1 MKKLRSS
8 YTRQVV
14 LGTLCDA
21 AYWAAFLFL
30 LWVAGPLP
38 AQSANAPEKEPE
50 TPQAFEVGPA
60 NVGLL
65 PRGKEADGILGDFVL
80 RNRHVELVI
89 SHNAPLR
96 RANMSTF
103 YGTNGITPGCLY
115 DLTLRGADNDQLV
128 IFCPL
133 RQRGAVS
140 SVRIS
145 RSGKDGLAEVETE
158 TAGVR
163 NQGLFVRHAYQL
175 NANDQ
180 GIRIVS
186 TLRNESEASRTM
198 EVSDQWT
205 QFAHQ
210 GEIGSIRW
218 ADAQDPADKAGYAY
232 AFFPSAAG
240 TPVAETVS
248 LEAGQEHQIHQY
260 LAVGRS
266 PAEAAGI
273 VAAQLGS
280 VGKLKATLRDRSGK
294 AITSGRMDIL
304 WGTNTVPAYPD
315 AAGLIELPLPPGTYR
330 CTARDMGRADVV
342 EEARIES
349 GKTQALSFTLGPCSR
364 IAFDVLDTERQSI
377 PCKVQFRGV
386 DGTPTPDLG
395 PNLRAHGCLDQY
407 HSATGRFSVAVPA
420 GTYDVTVTRGIE
432 HTHIQRRV
440 RVPTGQT
447 VQFQAQLKRVVDTR
461 GWVSVDY
468 HNHSTESGDNTCGTP
483 DRLINLAAEHIEFA
497 PTTEHNRL
505 FDWRPTLQRLGLEKE
520 IQTVPGLELTGS
532 GAHMNSFP
540 FTPVPRV
547 QDNGAP
553 TWNRDPRITALT
565 LRRWQGEDPHRWVQ
579 INHPDMV
586 ENFFDRDLDGQ
597 PDGGFVQLGGMIDA
611 VETENFTTQDILGDA
626 PFRIIRGA
634 GRREQVEFNRAVLW
648 MQLLNRGA
656 QFRAM
661 AVSDA
666 HAIHG
671 NGVGGWRMYLP
682 SHSDAPAE
690 IDWRENVTHA
700 KAGRSILTTGPFLQV
715 QLADGTLP
723 GGLSRGSRTNQLRVT
738 VQCTDWIDIDRV
750 QVLVNGRRVP
760 ALNFTRDTT
769 PKRFQDG
776 VVRFQET
783 LPIVLSQDAHIIVV
797 AAGEKSDLSRGYGT
811 SDQAKLRPCAY
822 NNPIFIDVDGN
833 GFQPNGDT
841 LGFDLPAG
849 GLTVEEAKRVLARG
863 ERPAVTG
870 GGKE

>member
-1 MKKLRSS
+1 MKKFRPQYAL
-8 YTRQVV
+8 QAVG
-14 LGTLCDA
+14 LPCEA
-21 AYWAAFLFL
+21 AYWAALLFL
-30 LWVAGPLP
+30 LVVADPLSG
-38 AQSANAPEKEPE
+38 QSTNTPGNGRE
-50 TPQAFEVGPA
+50 TPQAFEVGPS
-60 NVGLL
+60 NVDML

-80 RNRHVELVI
+80 RNSRVELLI

-115 DLTLRGADNDQLV
+115 DLTLRGADNDQIV
-128 IFCPL
+128 IFSPL
-133 RQRGAVS
+133 RQRGPVS

-145 RSGKDGLAEVETE
+145 RDGKDGIAEVETE
-158 TAGVR
+158 TAAVR

-175 NANDQ
+175 NAGDQ
-180 GIRIVS
+180 GLRIVS
-186 TLRNESEASRTM
+186 TLRNESKATRTV

-205 QFAHQ
+205 QFARQ
-210 GEIGSIRW
+210 GEMGSIRW
-218 ADAQDPADKAGYAY
+218 ADAQDPADKAGYAS
-232 AFFPSAAG
+232 AFLPSADG
-240 TPVAETVS
+240 TPLPETVP
-248 LEAGQEHQIHQY
+248 LEPGQELQIHRY

-273 VAAQLGS
+273 VAAQFGP
-280 VGKLKATLRDRSGK
+280 VGTLRATLRDPSGK
-294 AITSGRMDIL
+294 PILSGRIDL
-304 WGTNTVPAYPD
+304 PWGTNAVPAYPD
-315 AAGLIELPLPPGTYR
+315 AAGVVEVLLPPGHYR
-330 CTARDMGRADVV
+330 CTARDMGRADGV
-342 EEARIES
+342 EEVRIEA
-349 GKTQALSFTLGPCSR
+349 GKTQTLAFVLGPASG
-364 IAFDVLDTERQSI
+364 IAFEVEDAERNRI
-377 PCKVQFRGV
+377 PCKVQFRGIE
-386 DGTPTPDLG
+386 GTATPQLG
-395 PNLRAHGCLDQY
+395 PNLRAHGCIDQY
-407 HSATGRFSVAVPA
+407 HSETGGFSVGVPP
-420 GTYDVTVTRGIE
+420 GTYEITVTRGIE
-432 HTHIQRRV
+432 YTHVRR
-440 RVPTGQT
+440 RIEVPVGQT
-447 VQFQAQLKRVVDTR
+447 VPFQAVLKRVVDTR

-468 HNHSTESGDNTCGTP
+468 HSHSTESGDNTCGTP
-483 DRLINLAAEHIEFA
+483 DRLINLVAEHIEFA

-505 FDWRPTLQRLGLEKE
+505 FDWRPTLLRIGLEKE

-553 TWNRDPRITALT
+553 VWNRDPRITALT

-611 VETENFTTQDILGDA
+611 VETENYTSQDILGTA
-626 PFRIIRGA
+626 PFRIIRGT
-634 GRREQVEFNRAVLW
+634 GRREQVEFNRAFLW
-648 MQLLNRGA
+648 LQLLNRGA

-666 HAIHG
+666 HTVHG

-682 SHSDAPAE
+682 SQSDAPAQ
-690 IDWRENVTHA
+690 IDWRENVAHA

-715 QLADGTLP
+715 QLVDGTLP
-723 GGLSRGSRTNQLRVT
+723 GGLSRGSRTNHLRVT
-738 VQCTDWIDIDRV
+738 VQCTDWIEIDRV

-769 PKRFQDG
+769 PERFRDG
-776 VVRFQET
+776 VVRFEET

-811 SDQAKLRPCAY
+811 SEQSKLRPCAY
-822 NNPIFIDVDGN
+822 HNPIFIDVDGN

-849 GLTVEEAKRVLARG
+849 GLTVEEARRILAREG
-863 ERPAVTG
+863 QPTAA
-870 GGKE
+870 GGKTE

>member
-1 MKKLRSS
+1 MKPFSHHPAV
-8 YTRQVV
+8 QV
-14 LGTLCDA
+14 LGHLCDA
-21 AYWAAFLFL
+21 AYWAGILFVL
-30 LWVAGPLP
+30 GVVLHQSSPLAD
-38 AQSANAPEKEPE
+38 AQVEPPQAPE
-50 TPQAFEVGPA
+50 AFEVGPA
-60 NVGLL
+60 NLDLL

-80 RNRHVELVI
+80 RNRHIELVV

-115 DLTLRGADNDQLV
+115 DLTLRGADNDQIV

-133 RQRGAVS
+133 RQRGPVS

-145 RSGKDGLAEVETE
+145 QNGKDGLAEVETE
-158 TAGVR
+158 TAAVR

-175 NANDQ
+175 DTDDQ
-180 GIRIVS
+180 GLRIVS
-186 TLRNESEASRTM
+186 TLRNESKESRTV

-210 GEIGSIRW
+210 GEIGAIRW
-218 ADAQDPADKAGYAY
+218 ADAQDPADKAGYAS
-232 AFFPSAAG
+232 AFLPSADG
-240 TPVAETVS
+240 KLLPDTIM
-248 LEAGQEHQIHQY
+248 LEPGQERQLQRF

-273 VAAQLGS
+273 VAAQLGP
-280 VGKLKATLRDRSGK
+280 VGTLRATLRDRSGK
-294 AITSGRMDIL
+294 AIPSGRIDIL
-304 WGTNTVPAYPD
+304 WGTNTVPAYPN
-315 AAGLIELPLPPGTYR
+315 AAGVVELPLPPGNYR
-330 CTARDMGRADVV
+330 CTGRDMGRGDAV
-342 EEARIES
+342 EEAHIES
-349 GKTQALSFTLGPCSR
+349 GKIQTLSFTLGPASR
-364 IAFDVLDTERQSI
+364 IAFDILDADRHPI
-377 PCKVQFRGV
+377 PCKVQFRGM
-386 DGTPTPDLG
+386 DGTPTPNLG
-395 PNLRAHGCLDQY
+395 PNNRAHGCVDQY
-407 HSATGRFSVAVPA
+407 HSETGGFSVAVPP
-420 GTYDVTVTRGIE
+420 GTYEITMTRGIE
-432 HTHIQRRV
+432 HTHVRRQIQ
-440 RVPTGQT
+440 VPAGLT
-447 VQFQAQLKRVVDTR
+447 VAFQAVLKRVVDTR

-553 TWNRDPRITALT
+553 VWNRDPRITALT

-634 GRREQVEFNRAVLW
+634 GRREQVEFNRAFLW
-648 MQLLNRGA
+648 LQLLNRGA

-666 HAIHG
+666 HTIHG

-682 SHSDAPAE
+682 SRSDAPAD

-750 QVLVNGRRVP
+750 QVLVNGRRIP
-760 ALNFTRDTT
+760 SLNFTRDTT
-769 PKRFQDG
+769 PDRFREG

-783 LPIVLSQDAHIIVV
+783 LPIVLSEDAHIIVV

-822 NNPIFIDVDGN
+822 HNPIFIDVDGN

-849 GLTVEEAKRVLARG
+849 GLTVEEARRLLTQSGRTSSAGSQVD
-863 ERPAVTG
+863 
-870 GGKE
+870 